1 MFIKIASDTY
11 VNSEDVIYITSYSRR
26 ATVSRLIDM
35 HKQDESLLDCTSGK
49 KIVSIILLMSGQ
61 LILSPTSL
69 VTLISRLNQA
79 KCAADRQG
87 RVESDPQ
94 THTSAEQNVS
104 AQKED
109 DKNTDHNKEDT
120 NV

>member
-69 VTLISRLNQA
+69 ATLISRLNQA

-87 RVESDPQ
+87 RVESSDPQ
-94 THTSAEQNVS
+94 THTSAEQNVF
-104 AQKED
+104 